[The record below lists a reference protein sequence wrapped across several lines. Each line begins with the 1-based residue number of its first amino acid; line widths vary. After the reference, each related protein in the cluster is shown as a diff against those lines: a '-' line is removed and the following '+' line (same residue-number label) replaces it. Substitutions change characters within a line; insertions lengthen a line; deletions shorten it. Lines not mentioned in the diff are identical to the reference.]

1 MTVLART
8 ESRFLF
14 FRNNVDKSAQIS
26 VPILIDSLGQN
37 KFTNQWRIVEE
48 GWKKEEMEE
57 EIYNV
62 LNNAVQHVIFFY
74 KGFLSLALTISLSSL
89 LV

>member
-8 ESRFLF
+8 ESQFLF
-14 FRNNVDKSAQIS
+14 FQNNVDKSAQIS

-48 GWKKEEMEE
+48 GWKKGEKEE
-57 EIYNV
+57 EIYNG
-62 LNNAVQHVIFFY
+62 LNNAVQREIFFY
-74 KGFLSLALTISLSSL
+74 KGFLSLALFPSPPF
-89 LV
+89 